1 MKERMIAILLSLDPD
16 LKKPLYV
23 QVYQLIKEKI
33 QKKAFQNNEKLPSK
47 RKLAKVNHISEN
59 TVMNA
64 YNQLLVEGY
73 IYSVERKGY
82 YVSNIE
88 FLSPTIDL
96 ETEEK
101 KERLVVEKFDYDFT
115 RSTPDQ
121 ALFPYSVFSKLYR
134 KLFFES
140 KKEIIK
146 ASDGQGLVELRE
158 KLQQYLS
165 LSRGVPCSKEQ
176 IILGPSSEYLLSILF
191 QLFEH
196 EVHIGIEDPGYQGFQ
211 NLLQRF
217 NIDYQPIKLG
227 ENSLDFEELRQS
239 PVNLMIVTSNHQFP
253 TGKIMPLKERQTLLN
268 WAVKGVNTYI
278 IENDYDSEFKYSG
291 IPIPSLKYLDQKDR
305 VIHLSSFTRSLSPGI
320 RLAYMVLPKDLANK
334 YQEVFKGQS
343 ASLTSFEQWLIHDF
357 IADGHL
363 EKHLNRSRTFYK
375 RKRDIMIQTIYQ
387 YDPSA
392 EIFGEEAGLH
402 LLLKPSYA
410 FNGEALKKEL
420 RKRRIKIKLL
430 TDYSFSEKK
439 ETDNILFLSFSSIA
453 EDEIDS
459 IFQVLF
465 KIIQMTEIK

>member
-1 MKERMIAILLSLDPD
+1 MKERMISILLNLNPD
-16 LKKPLYV
+16 LKTPLYV
-23 QVYQLIKEKI
+23 QVYQLVKEKI
-33 QKKAFQNNEKLPSK
+33 QKKAFKNNEKLPSK
-47 RKLAKVNHISEN
+47 RKLAQSNHISEN

-64 YNQLLVEGY
+64 YDQLLVEGY

-96 ETEEK
+96 ETEKEEK
-101 KERLVVEKFDYDFT
+101 IPVAEKFDYDFT

-134 KLFFES
+134 NVFEES

-146 ASDGQGLVELRE
+146 SSDGQGLVELRE

-196 EVHIGIEDPGYQGFQ
+196 KVHIGIEDPGYQGFQ
-211 NLLQRF
+211 NLIERF

-253 TGKIMPLKERQTLLN
+253 TGKIMPLKERQTLLK
-268 WAVKGVNTYI
+268 WAKKESNSYI

-305 VIHLSSFTRSLSPGI
+305 VIHLSSFTRILSPGI
-320 RLAYMVLPKDLANK
+320 RLAYMVLPKDLAHQ
-334 YQEVFKGQS
+334 YQETFKIQS

-357 IADGHL
+357 IAEGHL

-375 RKRDIMIQTIYQ
+375 RKRDRMIQTIYQ

-402 LLLKPSYA
+402 LLLKPSDS
-410 FNGEALKKEL
+410 FNGKAFKEEV

-430 TDYSFSEKK
+430 ADYSFSEKK
-439 ETDNILFLSFSSIA
+439 EAENILFLSFSSIP
-453 EDEIDS
+453 EEEIDS

-465 KIIQMTEIK
+465 KIIQMTRIK